1 MSGGGGCPPKPEA
14 RGWRP
19 EKQFTASLNSFPVSG
34 AWGKLGEVIFPTPHL
49 PSRLV
54 VSVRRPDIDDQQL
67 LASERDRAERLLN
80 AVRLVVLAL
89 LCGAALAYAP
99 SIPHALNVVNAS
111 LLAIT
116 LTWTVGQH
124 RLFYHRD
131 RLPGWLSVTNF
142 IVDITAVTAL
152 IAAYGFSYM
161 PGMALKA
168 PIIAAY
174 FIILA
179 AIPVAS
185 STRKAAWVSA
195 LVVVEYAM
203 LTVAFL
209 ASGRLTTVVSP
220 VAAASSAAVSL
231 LDEGAK
237 ILLLACAGAV
247 ATYAA
252 HWQERLSRRFSE
264 AARESEELQG
274 RLDQARLQAL
284 RLQLQPHFLFNTLN
298 TITALVH
305 RDPPS
310 AERMVTGLSELLRVS
325 LGNAGEQEVRLDREL
340 EVLRHYL
347 DIQLVR
353 FSDRLSVQFDIDP
366 AARDAMVPSLLLQ
379 PLVENAIKHGISP
392 RVAAGHLHISVR
404 RQNEKL
410 SLEVADDGVGTR
422 GSQPLAEG
430 VGLGNARARLAS
442 LYGEQHR
449 LEAGPRPGGG
459 FNVKIEIPFYT
470 EPRWPREEAG
480 L

>member
-1 MSGGGGCPPKPEA
+1 M
-14 RGWRP
+14 
-19 EKQFTASLNSFPVSG
+19 
-34 AWGKLGEVIFPTPHL
+34 
-49 PSRLV
+49 

-80 AVRLVVLAL
+80 AVRLVVLGL

-99 SIPHALNVVNAS
+99 SIPRPLNVVNAS

-152 IAAYGFSYM
+152 IAAYGFAYM

-195 LVVVEYAM
+195 LVVGEYAM
-203 LTVAFL
+203 LIVAFL
-209 ASGRLTTVVSP
+209 ASGRLTTVLSP

-231 LDEGAK
+231 LAEGAK

-353 FSDRLSVQFDIDP
+353 FSDRLSVRFDIDP
-366 AARDAMVPSLLLQ
+366 GAREAMVPSLLLQ

-404 RQNEKL
+404 RHHEKL
-410 SLEVADDGVGTR
+410 SLEVGDDGVGTR
-422 GSQPLAEG
+422 GAQALAEG

-449 LEAGPRPGGG
+449 MEAGPRPEGG

-470 EPRWPREEAG
+470 EPRWPREAVG
-480 L
+480 R

>member
-1 MSGGGGCPPKPEA
+1 MLQE
-14 RGWRP
+14 
-19 EKQFTASLNSFPVSG
+19 VSSNQ
-34 AWGKLGEVIFPTPHL
+34 LSMVL
-49 PSRLV
+49 D
-54 VSVRRPDIDDQQL
+54 SVRRPDVDHQQRL
-67 LASERDRAERLLN
+67 LATERDRAERLLN
-80 AVRLVVLAL
+80 AVRLVVLSL

-99 SIPHALNVVNAS
+99 SLPRALNVVNAS

-124 RLFYHRD
+124 RLFYQRE
-131 RLPGWLSVTNF
+131 RLPGWLSVTNS

-152 IAAYGFSYM
+152 IAAYGFSYA

-179 AIPVAS
+179 ALPVAS

-195 LVVVEYAM
+195 LVLAEYALLM
-203 LTVAFL
+203 VAFL
-209 ASGRLTTVVSP
+209 LSGRLTTVLSP
-220 VAAASSAAVSL
+220 VAASTSGAVSL

-247 ATYAA
+247 ATYAT

-264 AARESEELQG
+264 AARESEELQV
-274 RLDQARLQAL
+274 RLDGARLQAL

-310 AERMVTGLSELLRVS
+310 AERMVTGLSELLRFS
-325 LGNAGEQEVRLDREL
+325 LGTADQQEVRLDREL

-347 DIQLVR
+347 DIQLIR
-353 FSDRLSVQFDIDP
+353 FSDRLSVRFDIDP
-366 AARDAMVPSLLLQ
+366 VARDAMVPSLLLQ
-379 PLVENAIKHGISP
+379 PLVENAIKHGITP
-392 RVAAGHLHISVR
+392 RVAAGHLQISVR
-404 RQNEKL
+404 RENDRL
-410 SLEVADDGVGTR
+410 ALEVRDDGVGTR
-422 GSQPLAEG
+422 GGQPLSEG

-442 LYGEQHR
+442 LYGAQHR
-449 LEAGPRPGGG
+449 FEAGPGPAGG
-459 FNVKIEIPFYT
+459 FNVRIEIPFHT
-470 EPRWPREEAG
+470 EPRSPRESVGA
-480 L
+480 

>member
-1 MSGGGGCPPKPEA
+1 MV
-14 RGWRP
+14 
-19 EKQFTASLNSFPVSG
+19 TL
-34 AWGKLGEVIFPTPHL
+34 
-49 PSRLV
+49 
-54 VSVRRPDIDDQQL
+54 RRPDIDDQQQL

-80 AVRLVVLAL
+80 AVRLVVLGV
-89 LCGAALAYAP
+89 LCVAALAYAP
-99 SIPHALNVVNAS
+99 SIPRSLNIVNAS

-116 LTWTVGQH
+116 LSWTVGQH
-124 RLFYHRD
+124 RLFYQRD
-131 RLPGWLSVTNF
+131 RLPEWLSVTNF
-142 IVDITAVTAL
+142 IIDITAVTAL
-152 IAAYGFSYM
+152 IAAYGFAYM

-168 PIIAAY
+168 PIRAAY

-179 AIPVAS
+179 ALPVAS
-185 STRKAAWVSA
+185 STRKAAWVSV
-195 LVVVEYAM
+195 LVVAEYA
-203 LTVAFL
+203 LLFVAFL
-209 ASGRLTTVVSP
+209 LSGRLTTVVSP
-220 VAAASSAAVSL
+220 VSASTTAAVSL

-237 ILLLACAGAV
+237 ILLIACAGAV

-264 AARESEELQG
+264 AARERQQLQG

-325 LGNAGEQEVRLDREL
+325 LGTAGDQEVRLDREL

-353 FSDRLSVQFDIDP
+353 FSDRLSVRFDIDP

-392 RVAAGHLHISVR
+392 RVAASHLSISVR
-404 RQNEKL
+404 RHNETL
-410 SLEVADDGVGTR
+410 ALEVADDGIGVR
-422 GSQPLAEG
+422 GSQPLTEG

-442 LYGEQHR
+442 LYGTQHR

-459 FNVKIEIPFYT
+459 FNVTIEIPFYT
-470 EPRWPREEAG
+470 EPRYPREAVG
-480 L
+480 R

>member
-1 MSGGGGCPPKPEA
+1 
-14 RGWRP
+14 
-19 EKQFTASLNSFPVSG
+19 
-34 AWGKLGEVIFPTPHL
+34 
-49 PSRLV
+49 V
-54 VSVRRPDIDDQQL
+54 VTVRRPAIDDPQRL
-67 LASERDRAERLLN
+67 LAAERDRAERLLN

-99 SIPHALNVVNAS
+99 SIPRALNVVNAS

-116 LTWTVGQH
+116 LSWTVGQH

-142 IVDITAVTAL
+142 LVDITAVTAL
-152 IAAYGFSYM
+152 IAAYGFAYM

-179 AIPVAS
+179 ALPVAS
-185 STRKAAWVSA
+185 STRKAGWVSA
-195 LVVVEYAM
+195 LVVGEYA
-203 LTVAFL
+203 LLIGGFL
-209 ASGRLTTVVSP
+209 LSGRLSTVLSP
-220 VAAASSAAVSL
+220 VAASTSASISL

-237 ILLLACAGAV
+237 LLLLACAGAV

-264 AARESEELQG
+264 AARESAELQA

-325 LGNAGEQEVRLDREL
+325 LGTAGEQEVHLEREL
-340 EVLRHYL
+340 EMLRHYL

-353 FSDRLSVQFDIDP
+353 FSDRLSVRFDIDP
-366 AARDAMVPSLLLQ
+366 AAREAMVPSLLLQ
-379 PLVENAIKHGISP
+379 PLVENAIKHGITP
-392 RVAAGHLHISVR
+392 RVAAGNLQISVR
-404 RQNEKL
+404 RQDAML
-410 SLEVADDGVGTR
+410 ALEVRDDGVGRRDAT
-422 GSQPLAEG
+422 PLLEG

-442 LYGEQHR
+442 LYGPRHR
-449 LEAGPRPGGG
+449 LEAGPRPEGG
-459 FNVKIEIPFYT
+459 FEVRIEIPFHT
-470 EPRWPREEAG
+470 ESQSSREPAAT
-480 L
+480 

>member
-1 MSGGGGCPPKPEA
+1 
-14 RGWRP
+14 
-19 EKQFTASLNSFPVSG
+19 
-34 AWGKLGEVIFPTPHL
+34 
-49 PSRLV
+49 
-54 VSVRRPDIDDQQL
+54 
-67 LASERDRAERLLN
+67 
-80 AVRLVVLAL
+80 
-89 LCGAALAYAP
+89 
-99 SIPHALNVVNAS
+99 
-111 LLAIT
+111 
-116 LTWTVGQH
+116 
-124 RLFYHRD
+124 
-131 RLPGWLSVTNF
+131 
-142 IVDITAVTAL
+142 
-152 IAAYGFSYM
+152 
-161 PGMALKA
+161 
-168 PIIAAY
+168 
-174 FIILA
+174 
-179 AIPVAS
+179 
-185 STRKAAWVSA
+185 VSA
-195 LVVVEYAM
+195 LVVAEYAM
-203 LTVAFL
+203 LIVAFL
-209 ASGRLTTVVSP
+209 ASGRLTTVLSP

-353 FSDRLSVQFDIDP
+353 FSDRLSVRFDIDP
-366 AARDAMVPSLLLQ
+366 GAREAMVPSLLLQ

-404 RQNEKL
+404 RHNETL
-410 SLEVADDGVGTR
+410 SLEVGDDGVGTR
-422 GSQPLAEG
+422 GAQALAEG

-449 LEAGPRPGGG
+449 MEAGPRPEGG

-470 EPRWPREEAG
+470 EPRWPREAAAR
-480 L
+480 

>member
-1 MSGGGGCPPKPEA
+1 M
-14 RGWRP
+14 
-19 EKQFTASLNSFPVSG
+19 
-34 AWGKLGEVIFPTPHL
+34 
-49 PSRLV
+49 
-54 VSVRRPDIDDQQL
+54 VSVRRPDIDDQQRL

-99 SIPHALNVVNAS
+99 SIPRPLNVVNAS

-116 LTWTVGQH
+116 LSWTVGQH
-124 RLFYHRD
+124 RLFYQRD
-131 RLPGWLSVTNF
+131 RLPSWLSVTNF
-142 IVDITAVTAL
+142 VIDITAVTAL
-152 IAAYGFSYM
+152 IAAYGFSFM

-179 AIPVAS
+179 ALPVAA

-195 LVVVEYAM
+195 LVVAEYAILM
-203 LTVAFL
+203 IAFL
-209 ASGRLTTVVSP
+209 LSGRLVTVVSP
-220 VAAASSAAVSL
+220 VAASTTAAVSL

-264 AARESEELQG
+264 SAREREELQS

-325 LGNAGEQEVRLDREL
+325 LGTAGDQEVRLDREL

-353 FSDRLSVQFDIDP
+353 FSDRLSVRFDIDP

-392 RVAAGHLHISVR
+392 RVAPGHLHIIVKR
-404 RQNEKL
+404 NNETL
-410 SLEVADDGVGTR
+410 SLEVGDDGVGTR
-422 GSQPLAEG
+422 SPELSEG

-442 LYGEQHR
+442 LYGGQHR
-449 LEAGPRPGGG
+449 LDAGPRPGGG
-459 FNVKIEIPFYT
+459 FTVNIEIPFYT
-470 EPRWPREEAG
+470 EPRWPRETVG
-480 L
+480 R

>member
-1 MSGGGGCPPKPEA
+1 MV
-14 RGWRP
+14 
-19 EKQFTASLNSFPVSG
+19 T
-34 AWGKLGEVIFPTPHL
+34 I
-49 PSRLV
+49 
-54 VSVRRPDIDDQQL
+54 RRPDVDHQQRL
-67 LASERDRAERLLN
+67 LAAERDRAERLLN

-99 SIPHALNVVNAS
+99 SLPRALNAVNAS
-111 LLAIT
+111 LLAVT

-124 RLFYHRD
+124 RLFYSRD
-131 RLPGWLSVTNF
+131 RLPGWLSITNS

-152 IAAYGFSYM
+152 IAAYGFAYS

-168 PIIAAY
+168 PIVAAY

-179 AIPVAS
+179 ALPVAS

-195 LVVVEYAM
+195 LVVAEYALLM
-203 LTVAFL
+203 VVLLV
-209 ASGRLTTVVSP
+209 SGRLTMVLSP
-220 VAAASSAAVSL
+220 VAASTSAAVSL

-252 HWQERLSRRFSE
+252 HWQEQLSRRFSE
-264 AARESEELQG
+264 AARESEQLQA

-310 AERMVTGLSELLRVS
+310 AERMVNGLSELLRFS
-325 LGNAGEQEVRLDREL
+325 LGTAGEHEVRLDREL

-353 FSDRLSVQFDIDP
+353 FSDRLSVAFDIDP

-379 PLVENAIKHGISP
+379 PFVENAIKHGIAP
-392 RVAAGHLHISVR
+392 RVAAGHLHITVR
-404 RQNEKL
+404 KNADRL
-410 SLEVADDGVGTR
+410 SLEVRDDGVGHR
-422 GSQPLAEG
+422 GGPPLSEG
-430 VGLGNARARLAS
+430 VGLSNARARLDS
-442 LYGEQHR
+442 LYGAQHR
-449 LEAGPRPGGG
+449 LEAGPQPSGG
-459 FNVKIEIPFYT
+459 FAVNIELPFHT
-470 EPRWPREEAG
+470 EARWPREPLAPDA
-480 L
+480 

>member
-1 MSGGGGCPPKPEA
+1 M
-14 RGWRP
+14 
-19 EKQFTASLNSFPVSG
+19 
-34 AWGKLGEVIFPTPHL
+34 VID
-49 PSRLV
+49 
-54 VSVRRPDIDDQQL
+54 SVRRSDVDHQQRL
-67 LASERDRAERLLN
+67 LAAERDRAERLLN

-99 SIPHALNVVNAS
+99 SLPRALNIVNAS

-131 RLPGWLSVTNF
+131 RLPGWLSVTNSV
-142 IVDITAVTAL
+142 VDITSVTAL
-152 IAAYGFSYM
+152 VAAYGVAYS

-168 PIIAAY
+168 PIVAAY
-174 FIILA
+174 FVILA
-179 AIPVAS
+179 ALPVAS

-195 LVVVEYAM
+195 LAVTEYA
-203 LTVAFL
+203 LLITAFL
-209 ASGRLTTVVSP
+209 LSGRLSTVLSP
-220 VAAASSAAVSL
+220 VAASTSGSVSL

-264 AARESEELQG
+264 AARESEQLQA

-325 LGNAGEQEVRLDREL
+325 LGTAGEQEVRLDREL

-353 FSDRLSVQFDIDP
+353 FSDRLSVRFDIDP
-366 AARDAMVPSLLLQ
+366 AAREAMVPSLLLQ
-379 PLVENAIKHGISP
+379 PLVENAIKHGITP
-392 RVAAGHLHISVR
+392 RVAAGHLHIAVR
-404 RQNEKL
+404 RRDDTL
-410 SLEVADDGVGTR
+410 TLEVLDDGVGTR
-422 GSQPLAEG
+422 GSQPLSEG
-430 VGLGNARARLAS
+430 VGLGNTRARLAS
-442 LYGEQHR
+442 LYGTQQR
-449 LEAGPRPGGG
+449 LDAGARPGAG
-459 FNVKIEIPFYT
+459 FSVKIEIPFHT
-470 EPRWPREEAG
+470 EPRWPREPVGGGSA
-480 L
+480 

>member
-1 MSGGGGCPPKPEA
+1 
-14 RGWRP
+14 
-19 EKQFTASLNSFPVSG
+19 
-34 AWGKLGEVIFPTPHL
+34 
-49 PSRLV
+49 
-54 VSVRRPDIDDQQL
+54 
-67 LASERDRAERLLN
+67 
-80 AVRLVVLAL
+80 
-89 LCGAALAYAP
+89 
-99 SIPHALNVVNAS
+99 
-111 LLAIT
+111 
-116 LTWTVGQH
+116 
-124 RLFYHRD
+124 
-131 RLPGWLSVTNF
+131 
-142 IVDITAVTAL
+142 
-152 IAAYGFSYM
+152 
-161 PGMALKA
+161 
-168 PIIAAY
+168 
-174 FIILA
+174 
-179 AIPVAS
+179 
-185 STRKAAWVSA
+185 
-195 LVVVEYAM
+195 
-203 LTVAFL
+203 
-209 ASGRLTTVVSP
+209 
-220 VAAASSAAVSL
+220 VSL

-353 FSDRLSVQFDIDP
+353 FSDRLSVRFDIDP

-379 PLVENAIKHGISP
+379 PLAENAIKHGISP

-404 RQNEKL
+404 RHNEKL
-410 SLEVADDGVGTR
+410 SLEVGDDGVGTR
-422 GSQPLAEG
+422 GSQPLTEG

-459 FNVKIEIPFYT
+459 FTVKIEIPFYT
-470 EPRWPREEAG
+470 EPRWPREAVG
-480 L
+480 R

>member
-1 MSGGGGCPPKPEA
+1 
-14 RGWRP
+14 
-19 EKQFTASLNSFPVSG
+19 
-34 AWGKLGEVIFPTPHL
+34 
-49 PSRLV
+49 V
-54 VSVRRPDIDDQQL
+54 VAIRRHDIDDQQL

-80 AVRLVVLAL
+80 AVRLVVLGL

-99 SIPHALNVVNAS
+99 SIPRPLNVVNAS

-152 IAAYGFSYM
+152 IAAYGFAYM

-195 LVVVEYAM
+195 LVVAEYAM
-203 LTVAFL
+203 LIVAFL
-209 ASGRLTTVVSP
+209 ASGRLTTVLSP

-353 FSDRLSVQFDIDP
+353 FSDRLSVRFDIDP
-366 AARDAMVPSLLLQ
+366 GAREAMVPSLLLQ

-404 RQNEKL
+404 RHNETL
-410 SLEVADDGVGTR
+410 SLEVGDDGVGTR
-422 GSQPLAEG
+422 GAQALAEG

-449 LEAGPRPGGG
+449 MEAGPRPEGG

-470 EPRWPREEAG
+470 EPRWPREAAAR
-480 L
+480 

>member
-1 MSGGGGCPPKPEA
+1 M
-14 RGWRP
+14 
-19 EKQFTASLNSFPVSG
+19 
-34 AWGKLGEVIFPTPHL
+34 
-49 PSRLV
+49 
-54 VSVRRPDIDDQQL
+54 VSVRRPDFDDQQQL

-99 SIPHALNVVNAS
+99 SIPRPLNVVNAS

-116 LTWTVGQH
+116 LAWTVGQH

-131 RLPGWLSVTNF
+131 RLPSWLSVTNF
-142 IVDITAVTAL
+142 VIDITAVTAL

-179 AIPVAS
+179 ALPVAA
-185 STRKAAWVSA
+185 STRKAAWVAA
-195 LVVVEYAM
+195 LVVVEYAILM
-203 LTVAFL
+203 IAFL
-209 ASGRLTTVVSP
+209 VSGRLVTVVSP
-220 VAAASSAAVSL
+220 VAASTTAAVSL

-264 AARESEELQG
+264 SAREREELQS

-325 LGNAGEQEVRLDREL
+325 LGTAGDQEVRLDREL

-353 FSDRLSVQFDIDP
+353 FSDRLSVRFDIDP

-392 RVAAGHLHISVR
+392 RVAAGHLHIIVKR
-404 RQNEKL
+404 NNEKL
-410 SLEVADDGVGTR
+410 SMEVGDDGVGTR
-422 GSQPLAEG
+422 SPELSEG

-442 LYGEQHR
+442 LYGAQHR
-449 LEAGPRPGGG
+449 LEAGPRVGGG
-459 FNVKIEIPFYT
+459 FTVSIEIPFYT
-470 EPRWPREEAG
+470 EPRWPRETVG
-480 L
+480 R

>member
-1 MSGGGGCPPKPEA
+1 MV
-14 RGWRP
+14 
-19 EKQFTASLNSFPVSG
+19 LD
-34 AWGKLGEVIFPTPHL
+34 
-49 PSRLV
+49 
-54 VSVRRPDIDDQQL
+54 SVRRLAADHQQGL
-67 LASERDRAERLLN
+67 LAAERDRAERLLN

-99 SIPHALNVVNAS
+99 SLPRALNVVNAT

-131 RLPGWLSVTNF
+131 RLPGWLSVTNSV
-142 IVDITAVTAL
+142 VDITAVTAL
-152 IAAYGFSYM
+152 VAAYGVAYS

-168 PIIAAY
+168 PIVAAY

-179 AIPVAS
+179 ALPVAS

-195 LVVVEYAM
+195 LVVAEYALLM
-203 LTVAFL
+203 TAFL
-209 ASGRLTTVVSP
+209 LSGRLSTVLSP
-220 VAAASSAAVSL
+220 VAASTSGAVSL

-264 AARESEELQG
+264 AARESEQLQA

-340 EVLRHYL
+340 EVLRHYI

-353 FSDRLSVQFDIDP
+353 FSDRLSVRFDIDP
-366 AARDAMVPSLLLQ
+366 AAREAMVPSLLLQ
-379 PLVENAIKHGISP
+379 PLVENAIKHGITP
-392 RVAAGHLHISVR
+392 RVAAGHLNIVVR
-404 RQNEKL
+404 RRL
-410 SLEVADDGVGTR
+410 DTLTLEVADDGVGTR
-422 GSQPLAEG
+422 GSQPLSEG

-442 LYGEQHR
+442 LYGSQQR
-449 LEAGPRPGGG
+449 LDAGGRAGGG
-459 FNVKIEIPFYT
+459 FTVTIEIPFHT
-470 EPRWPREEAG
+470 EPRWPREHVAG
-480 L
+480 GGA